1 MNWRK
6 EERRGG
12 KRERTIRDNRLTLSD
27 LALLLQRLS
36 QLATAP
42 LLAALVLS
50 AIVISLIRNWRL
62 ALPVMIGQYVVV
74 GIMLARVTQPGV
86 ALIKLLAGILVCLS
100 LSIAAQRAD
109 ELRASR
115 GESVAAERIRHPS
128 WRSVPAQ
135 VLLRAVA
142 TALVLTA
149 AFGAATRFPLPKMTA
164 DLALAAYAL
173 IGTALLLAA
182 TAHEALNTG
191 IGLLMF
197 ISGVELAYAPLEPS
211 VSVAVLL
218 GLVTVGLGVALSYL
232 TLADVG
238 DPIRAQT

>member
-1 MNWRK
+1 M
-6 EERRGG
+6 
-12 KRERTIRDNRLTLSD
+12 SD

-50 AIVISLIRNWRL
+50 VILVALVRNWRL

-74 GIMLARVTQPGV
+74 GIMLTRVSQPGV
-86 ALIKLLAGILVCLS
+86 AVIKLLAGILVCLS

-109 ELRASR
+109 DLRAVR
-115 GESVAAERIRHPS
+115 GESVAAERIRHPA

-142 TALVLTA
+142 TALVLTT
-149 AFGAATRFPLPKMTA
+149 AFGAASRFPLPKLA
-164 DLALAAYAL
+164 PDLALAAYSL
-173 IGTALLLAA
+173 IGTAALVVA
-182 TAHEALNTG
+182 TAPEALNAG
-191 IGLLMF
+191 LGLLML

-218 GLVTVGLGVALSYL
+218 GFTTLGLGVALSYL
-232 TLADVG
+232 TLADLG
-238 DPIRAQT
+238 DPAKTKT